1 MADDIKL
8 VDLAI
13 LRRLVET
20 LDLKDPARR
29 EYLEARWLK
38 YVEWWDSRAWNAK
51 WRYFTLRSA
60 VVIGGALI
68 PALVGLRELNV
79 WARHAWIFSLASIV
93 ASLVVAIC
101 AGLESLFGFGDIWR
115 EKRKAAELIKSEG
128 FRFFQL
134 IGDYSQPDKTHA
146 DLYPA
151 FAENVERII
160 QGEIGDYVLAVAPK
174 PPK

>member
-1 MADDIKL
+1 MANDIRL
-8 VDLAI
+8 VDLAV

-20 LDLKDPARR
+20 LDLKDPARK

-51 WRYFTLRSA
+51 WRYFALRSA

-79 WARHAWIFSLASIV
+79 WTKQAWIFSVASIL

-115 EKRKAAELIKSEG
+115 EKRKAAEVIKSEG

-134 IGDYSQPDKTHA
+134 IGDYNQPGKTHT
-146 DLYPA
+146 DLYPV
-151 FAENVERII
+151 FAQNVEAII
-160 QGEIGDYVLAVAPK
+160 QGEIGEYVTAVSPN